1 MLAAVGVEMVVSRG
15 ERPALIATIAGPR
28 GTVELR

>member
-1 MLAAVGVEMVVSRG
+1 MLAAVGVEMAVAHG
-15 ERPALIATIAGPR
+15 ERPALIAMVEGPR